1 MKIMSA
7 DKKQIAVRID
17 LQNDDGLQGI
27 PDIGQFEL
35 WVSRSLQQHYAQLE
49 QSIRIVDEAESRQLN
64 QQYRGKD
71 RPTNVLSFAADDS
84 AYLEYVH
91 LGDLVI
97 CAPVVEREASEQG
110 KDVLAHWSH
119 MVVHGM
125 LHLQGYDHDRDDEAG
140 AMEALETEILTR
152 LGFPAPYDEQAS

>member
-1 MKIMSA
+1 MSA

-49 QSIRIVDEAESRQLN
+49 QTIRIVDEAESRQLN

-97 CAPVVEREASEQG
+97 CAPVVEREAREQG
-110 KDVLAHWSH
+110 KDMLAHWAH

-125 LHLQGYDHDRDDEAG
+125 LHLQGLDHENHADAER
-140 AMEALETEILTR
+140 MEALETDILIR
-152 LGFPAPYDEQAS
+152 LGYPAPYDDETT